1 MVSAQLVETPQSP
14 TTPSQPRPWPGSSFA
29 RLAFKALLAAPL
41 VLVGV
46 VAVARGHISPS
57 HAALIAHTNEVTA
70 NGFSFNDL
78 GNFYP
83 PGPILVALMVGVSAT
98 GLAVVSST
106 LAGSALHAAWERMV
120 QRDVPHATQLTMLC
134 SATLIPSVWYMA
146 SQDLPTIGG
155 LTMLVIAFAGFIRF
169 VLSGDTVGG
178 FTAGLFLAA
187 AFLFDPAA
195 LAYAI
200 VMVAVTPL
208 LATMREFREPGA
220 IRALVSVLAF
230 PIVSVLLAWG
240 FVEWRFDGS
249 LFGFVTNDLGLFQF
263 DVSALADLGDS
274 MLSVFRDV
282 AFVPVYL
289 AVGFLLLKEQ
299 PFTGL
304 GYLLPIGGL
313 VLARW
318 SGLFYS
324 APATL
329 ILLSFLAMFSV
340 PQERNRLSRW
350 LLPTAAVAQLV
361 LNIVFPPHTPGFEAW
376 FSTL

>member
-1 MVSAQLVETPQSP
+1 MVSAQLVEAPPRP
-14 TTPSQPRPWPGSSFA
+14 TTASQPPPWPGSTFA
-29 RLAFKALLAAPL
+29 RVAFKAVLAAPL
-41 VLVGV
+41 VVLGL
-46 VAVARGHISPS
+46 VAVARGHVSPS
-57 HAALIAHTNEVTA
+57 HVDLIAHTSEVAA

-83 PGPILVALMVGVSAT
+83 PAPLILALMVGVSAS
-98 GLAVVSST
+98 GLAVVSSM
-106 LAGSALHAAWERMV
+106 LAGSALHAGWERMV

-134 SATLIPSVWYMA
+134 SVTLIPSVWYLA

-155 LTMLVIAFAGFIRF
+155 LTMLVIALAGFIRF
-169 VLSGDTVGG
+169 VLSGDTAGG

-195 LAYAI
+195 LAYAL
-200 VMVAVTPL
+200 VLVLVTPF

-230 PIVSVLLAWG
+230 PIVAVLVGWA
-240 FVEWRFDGS
+240 FIEWRFDGS
-249 LFGFVTNDLGLFQF
+249 LFGFLTNDLGLFQF
-263 DVSALADLGDS
+263 DVSAVSDLGNS
-274 MLSVFRDV
+274 IVSVARDV
-282 AFVPVYL
+282 GFVPIYV
-289 AVGFLLLKEQ
+289 AVAFLLLKEQ

-304 GYLLPIGGL
+304 GYLLPVGGL
-313 VLARW
+313 VLVRW

-324 APATL
+324 APTTL

-340 PQERNRLSRW
+340 PQTQTRLSRW

-361 LNIVFPPHTPGFEAW
+361 LNIVLPPDTPGFQAW